1 LVSFLALLPRTLTTF
16 LFALAALLRFTELE
30 AQVCGTPVVAFKV
43 GGLPDIV
50 DHQQTGYLATP
61 FDTHDLA
68 AGIQWVL
75 AQRHTRHLGQ
85 QARDRAVERFS
96 YPVVAAQYRVVYQ
109 QLVEP

>member
-1 LVSFLALLPRTLTTF
+1 MVIPSRQDNLPNTG
-16 LFALAALLRFTELE
+16 LE

-43 GGLPDIV
+43 GGLLDIV

-61 FDTHDLA
+61 FDTYDLA

-75 AQRHTRHLGQ
+75 AQRHTGHLGQ

-96 YPVVAAQYRVVYQ
+96 YPVVAKQYRAVYQ
-109 QLVEP
+109 KLIDP